1 MQLTDFITEKNV
13 MLHLKATSQR
23 AAIEEMVHRMYE
35 NGYLDSETG
44 FVEDVI
50 KREGFTT
57 TGIGNNIAIPHG
69 KSDTVKAPTI
79 VFAKTD
85 HLLEWHALDGQ
96 PVNIIFL
103 MAVPESDAGDQH
115 LRILAKLSSKLMNDD
130 FVAAIK
136 KADNVKDIVQLLSE

>member
-1 MQLTDFITEKNV
+1 
-13 MLHLKATSQR
+13 LKATSQR